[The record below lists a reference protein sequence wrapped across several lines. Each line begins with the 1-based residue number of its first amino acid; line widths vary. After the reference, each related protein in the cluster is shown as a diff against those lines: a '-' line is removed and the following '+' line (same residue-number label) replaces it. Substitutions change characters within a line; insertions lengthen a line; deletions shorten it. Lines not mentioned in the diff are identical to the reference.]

1 MKFSESDKLREKAHQ
16 LIPGGCHTYAKGDDQ
31 YPAQSPGF
39 ITRGLGCHVWDAD
52 GNEFIE
58 YGMGLRS
65 VTLGHAY
72 RPVIEA
78 AANQMKLGNN
88 YTRPAAI
95 EVEYAEELV
104 STIPCADMVKFA
116 KDGSTVTTA
125 AIKLARA
132 FTGREL
138 VALCKDHPF
147 FSYNDWFIGTT
158 AMNAGIPESAVR
170 DSLGFGYNDLTS
182 ITELFDRYPGQ
193 VAAVILEVEREQPP
207 LDGFLDKLKS
217 LCAARGAVLI
227 FDEMITGFRWEVGG
241 AQEVYGVLPDL
252 ATFGKG
258 IANGFALSVL
268 AGRRDIM
275 ELGGIRHD
283 GDRVFLLSTTHGAEN
298 HAIAAA
304 QATLEIYRSEDVIG
318 HLRRQG
324 LRLAREINQVSKA
337 HGLLDFVQVLGHPSN
352 LIFATRDPDGN
363 PSQIYR
369 TLMLQEL
376 IRSGII
382 APSLVVSYSHSDEDI
397 DKTVCAFDDAMQI
410 YKKALDVG
418 AQKFVIGPSV
428 KPVFRARN

>member
-1 MKFSESDKLREKAHQ
+1 MKFSKSDRLRDKAHR

-31 YPAQSPGF
+31 YPEQSPGF
-39 ITRGLGCHVWDAD
+39 ITRGIGCHVWDAD

-65 VTLGHAY
+65 VTLGHAFK
-72 RPVIEA
+72 PVVDA
-78 AANQMKLGNN
+78 AVKQMQLGNN

-104 STIPCADMVKFA
+104 SVIPCADMVKFS

-158 AMNAGIPESAVR
+158 PMRAGIPESAVR
-170 DSLGFGYNDLTS
+170 DSLGFGYNDLDS
-182 ITELFDRYPGQ
+182 ITELFDCYPNQ
-193 VAAVILEVEREQPP
+193 IAAVILEPERDQQPV
-207 LDGFLDKLKS
+207 DGFLEKLKS
-217 LCAARGAVLI
+217 ICAERGAVLI
-227 FDEMITGFRWEVGG
+227 FDEMITGFRWDIGG
-241 AQEVYGVLPDL
+241 GQQVHGVLPDL
-252 ATFGKG
+252 ATFGKA
-258 IANGFALSVL
+258 IANGFALSAL

-275 ELGGIRHD
+275 ELGGIKHD
-283 GDRVFLLSTTHGAEN
+283 GERVFLLSTTHGAEN
-298 HAIAAA
+298 HALAAA
-304 QATLEIYRSEDVIG
+304 RATLEIYRSEDVIG
-318 HLRRQG
+318 HLHRQG
-324 LRLAREINQVSKA
+324 MRLTNEINEASKA
-337 HGLLDFVQVLGHPSN
+337 HGILDFVQVLGHPSN
-352 LIFATRDPDGN
+352 LIFTTRDPAGK
-363 PSQIYR
+363 PSQIFR

-376 IRSGII
+376 IRNGII

-397 DKTVCAFDDAMQI
+397 DKTVGAFDDAMQI

-418 AQKFVIGPSV
+418 AEKFVIGPSI
-428 KPVFRARN
+428 KPVYRARN